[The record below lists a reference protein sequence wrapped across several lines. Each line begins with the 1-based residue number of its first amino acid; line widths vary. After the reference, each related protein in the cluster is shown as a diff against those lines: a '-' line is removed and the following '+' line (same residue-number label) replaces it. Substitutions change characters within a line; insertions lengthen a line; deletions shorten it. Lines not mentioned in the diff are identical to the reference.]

1 MSVLLLLS
9 VVAIVLL
16 VGTLAFFLAWVGQ
29 LLRNIATNLDD
40 ANNSVKTIISHAELI
55 KPGVDH
61 INHTGGVVSGALP
74 LLYGHAERLAA
85 QQQPAAPAAAR
96 PKGDGPV
103 RREGEQAPAAVAR
116 RRSRLTETVGY
127 RPPR

>member
-9 VVAIVLL
+9 VVAVVAL
-16 VGTLAFFLAWVGQ
+16 VGTLALFLFWVGQ
-29 LLRNIATNLDD
+29 LLSNISANLED
-40 ANNSVKTIISHAELI
+40 ANESVKTIISHAQLI

-74 LLYGHAERLAA
+74 LLYGHAERLLA
-85 QQQPAAPAAAR
+85 QNQPPTPVAR
-96 PKGDGPV
+96 PTRDGPV
-103 RREGEQAPAAVAR
+103 RREGQRAPASVAR

>member
-9 VVAIVLL
+9 VVAVVLL

-40 ANNSVKTIISHAELI
+40 ANTSVKTIIGHAQLI

-85 QQQPAAPAAAR
+85 QHQPPTSAGR
-96 PKGDGPV
+96 PKSSGPV
-103 RREGEQAPAAVAR
+103 RREGQRAPASIAR